1 MRQLFYTMFISNN
14 HPSFHLWWKENLV
27 KHRKVS
33 KYYETDCRAFFIIC
47 HISPT
52 KLNVILTNKYLPVI
66 QLKNLSPNL
75 TAQWTTTLFK
85 PQCKL
90 IAMKL
95 TFFSSTPQQLGK
107 ECNLNIKNL
116 PETFPIISTPIQIST
131 PRTPT
136 TTLDIITVKSKPLA
150 VKRKEITP
158 ILLISLLNYLV
169 R

>member
-1 MRQLFYTMFISNN
+1 M
-14 HPSFHLWWKENLV
+14 
-27 KHRKVS
+27 
-33 KYYETDCRAFFIIC
+33 
-47 HISPT
+47 
-52 KLNVILTNKYLPVI
+52 
-66 QLKNLSPNL
+66 
-75 TAQWTTTLFK
+75 
-85 PQCKL
+85 KL
-90 IAMKL
+90 IVEPFFNLPHFSNKTKCDIDQQISSSNSIEKSFTKSNSTMNNNSIQTSMQANSNEID
-95 TFFSSTPQQLGK
+95 FFSSTPQQLGK